1 MERMKQSWLRI
12 TGYQLWA
19 VVFGLVFLSSCTTQY
34 QTARKSFYRANQSY
48 IKLQPEDALIRYCQS
63 LGQLET
69 GADKDPPNRLLKA
82 SIYHRL
88 YIMDART
95 IYQNSSD
102 RTKEKYASFA
112 GLLSANDNTDFLNSA
127 FNEILSI
134 EKDLRNADIKTI
146 DPFLLI
152 QRDIIAADKL
162 SNGLDLAGKTI
173 TATATGQS
181 LPMEFVKSIN
191 SYGYEEIIKSLYLN
205 AWASSLVQYQ
215 KNASDNDPAHPT
227 NEILYKLS
235 LSRLK
240 YIYYSLRNTTALL
253 KTPAFQNINSHY
265 HDIIT
270 KIEQIILSPDLS
282 PFTVSSP
289 EQAASDLLGETID
302 KNYLILDPEFHLT
315 EARNRMNQSIEMIVT
330 NKTDKAESHLLN
342 ALKNIICAKEL
353 SLNPSEANRRL
364 IATAL
369 NDIYLNLYRI
379 PAAKE

>member
-1 MERMKQSWLRI
+1 MLDALKSQHWL
-12 TGYQLWA
+12 
-19 VVFGLVFLSSCTTQY
+19 VVIISLLMFLSSCATQY
-34 QTARKSFYRANQSY
+34 QTARKSFYRANRSY

-63 LGQLET
+63 LGQIDT
-69 GADKDPPNRLLKA
+69 GADKDTASRLLKA
-82 SIYHRL
+82 AIYHRL
-88 YIMDART
+88 YLMDARA
-95 IYQNSSD
+95 IYQNSSE

-112 GLLSANDNTDFLNSA
+112 ELLAATDNTDFLNSA
-127 FNEILSI
+127 FNEIVTI

-162 SNGLDLAGKTI
+162 SNALDLANKTI
-173 TATATGQS
+173 TAAGQS

-191 SYGYEEIIKSLYLN
+191 SYGYEEVIKSLYLN

-215 KNASDNDPAHPT
+215 KSASANEPVHPT

-240 YIYYSLRNTTALL
+240 YIYYSLRTTTALL
-253 KTPAFQNINSHY
+253 KRPAFQNINSHY
-265 HDIIT
+265 HEVIN
-270 KIEQIILSPDLS
+270 KIEQIILSSDLS

-302 KNYLILDPEFHLT
+302 KNYLILDPESHLSA
-315 EARNRMNQSIEMIVT
+315 ARNQMNLSIEMIVT
-330 NKTDKAESHLLN
+330 DKADKAETHLLS
-342 ALKNIICAKEL
+342 ALKDIICAKEL

-364 IATAL
+364 VATAL

-379 PAAKE
+379 PVNEK

>member
-1 MERMKQSWLRI
+1 MRNRTWIAIIVL
-12 TGYQLWA
+12 L
-19 VVFGLVFLSSCTTQY
+19 LLSLASCATQY
-34 QTARKSFYRANQSY
+34 QTARKSFYGANRSY
-48 IKLQPEDALIRYCQS
+48 IKQQSEDALIKYCQS

-69 GADKDPPNRLLKA
+69 GADKDPAGRLLRA
-82 SIYHRL
+82 AIHHRL
-88 YIMDART
+88 YLMDARA

-112 GLLSANDNTDFLNSA
+112 GLLSATDNADFLNLA
-127 FNEILSI
+127 FNEIIAI
-134 EKDLRNADIKTI
+134 EKDLRNTDIKTI

-152 QRDIIAADKL
+152 QRDLIAADKL
-162 SNGLDLAGKTI
+162 SGALDLANKTI
-173 TATATGQS
+173 SATGQS

-191 SYGYEEIIKSLYLN
+191 SYGYEEVIKSLYLN

-215 KNASDNDPAHPT
+215 KSATDNEPVHPT

-253 KTPAFQNINSHY
+253 KTPAFRNINSHY
-265 HDIIT
+265 HEVIN
-270 KIEQIILSPDLS
+270 KIEQIILGSDLS
-282 PFTVSSP
+282 PFTVSAP

-302 KNYLILDPEFHLT
+302 KNYLILDPETHLT
-315 EARNRMNQSIEMIVT
+315 QARNQMNLSIEMIVT
-330 NKTDKAESHLLN
+330 DKADKAESHLLS
-342 ALKNIICAKEL
+342 ALKDIICAKEL

-364 IATAL
+364 AATVL

-379 PAAKE
+379 PAAEK

>member
-1 MERMKQSWLRI
+1 MSYRL
-12 TGYQLWA
+12 GA
-19 VVFGLVFLSSCTTQY
+19 VFFGLILLSSCATQY
-34 QTARKSFYRANQSY
+34 QTARKSFYQANQSS
-48 IKLQPEDALIRYCQS
+48 IKLQPEDALIKYCQS

-69 GADKDPPNRLLKA
+69 STNKDPASRLLKA
-82 SIYHRL
+82 SVYHRL
-88 YIMDART
+88 YLMDTQT

-112 GLLSANDNTDFLNSA
+112 GLLSTTDNANFLNSA

-134 EKDLRNADIKTI
+134 EKDLRNTDITTI
-146 DPFLLI
+146 DQFLLI
-152 QRDIIAADKL
+152 QRNIIAADKL
-162 SNGLDLAGKTI
+162 SNALDLANKTI
-173 TATATGQS
+173 TATGQS
-181 LPMEFVKSIN
+181 LPLDFIKSIN
-191 SYGYEEIIKSLYLN
+191 SYGYEEVIKSLYLN

-215 KNASDNDPAHPT
+215 KSSSDNEPVHPT

-253 KTPAFQNINSHY
+253 KTPSCQNINSHY
-265 HDIIT
+265 HEVIT

-289 EQAASDLLGETID
+289 EQAASDLLGETIE
-302 KNYLILDPEFHLT
+302 KNYLILDPESHLT
-315 EARNRMNQSIEMIVT
+315 EARNQMNLSIEMIVT
-330 NKTDKAESHLLN
+330 GKADKAESHLIN

-353 SLNPSEANRRL
+353 SLNQTEANRRL
-364 IATAL
+364 IDTAL

-379 PAAKE
+379 PAADK